1 MKMKMSWVGLLLLFP
16 AVVVA
21 QEFARTAEEHA
32 MCSAAITQGRDTSD
46 QTNWVHMHHYCDC
59 LRFTQRAVNS
69 PNEADKRDN
78 LGQAIQGCDYVL
90 GHVSENFYMRPMVL
104 VSKGR
109 ALEIAKRPAEAIQAY
124 ETAIKLNPSYYK
136 AYIGLSDAYLAIG
149 DRKSALQAVE
159 SGLQIAPQS
168 TGLQKRLS
176 KLKGS

>member
-1 MKMKMSWVGLLLLFP
+1 MKKINWLGLLLLFP

-21 QEFARTAEEHA
+21 QEFAATPQEAA
-32 MCSAAITQGRDTSD
+32 MCNALLKGLEPPP
-46 QTNWVHMHHYCDC
+46 HYCDC
-59 LRFTQRAVNS
+59 LRFTQRAVS
-69 PNEADKRDN
+69 TSNEADKRDS
-78 LGQAIQGCDYVL
+78 LKQAIDGCDYAL
-90 GHVSENFYMRPMVL
+90 GHSDPNSYMRPMVL

-109 ALEIAKRPAEAIQAY
+109 ALEIAQRPAEAIQEY
-124 ETAIKLNPSYYK
+124 EAAIRLNSSYYK

>member
-1 MKMKMSWVGLLLLFP
+1 MKKINWLGLLLLFP

-21 QEFARTAEEHA
+21 QEFAATPQETA
-32 MCSAAITQGRDTSD
+32 MCTAVFKGLEPPP
-46 QTNWVHMHHYCDC
+46 HYCEC
-59 LRFTQRAVNS
+59 LRFTQRAVNAS
-69 PNEADKRDN
+69 NEADKKDSLN
-78 LGQAIQGCDYVL
+78 QAIDGCNYAL
-90 GHVSENFYMRPMVL
+90 GHSDPNSYMRPMVL

-159 SGLQIAPQS
+159 TGIQIAPQS
-168 TGLQKRLS
+168 TGLQKRLA